1 LLSPFRPDPPEPDH
15 PHDRLKPS
23 VEEERCTPAASSS
36 TLVVFDPRLR
46 SAILSTMRDHS
57 DNAGLWDDVDT
68 DDISPICDSCGVSAL
83 PPEAPGEP
91 SICENPNCS
100 RFGSPIAD

>member
-1 LLSPFRPDPPEPDH
+1 
-15 PHDRLKPS
+15 
-23 VEEERCTPAASSS
+23 
-36 TLVVFDPRLR
+36 
-46 SAILSTMRDHS
+46 MRDHS

-83 PPEAPGEP
+83 LPEAPGEP